1 MEDKKIN
8 PLLTGSAET
17 MLQSFYARAKYS
29 RKKNAKFYDAKAIE
43 LVGKIDY
50 DFSKAENDS
59 TMSNGVIARTI
70 VFDELVKDFI
80 NKNPDCT
87 VVNIACGLD
96 TRFYR
101 MDNGRITWYNVDL
114 PETIEVRDAI
124 YHESGRVSTIGISA
138 TDPAWADKVTKR
150 GKMLFIIEG
159 LSMYLTSDENAQ
171 MLSIIRDKFDN
182 ATVLMECLAKKWPIL
197 DVVGQKYDEGAFFLP
212 QLMASAEAVKA
223 GFDLIRDRARAV
235 GASAAEATPVGGDLG
250 RPSGSSAVTPRKG
263 CASPAPT
270 EGDAH
275 VPAESDRAIIMATV
289 KGDIHDIG
297 KNIVKVVLENYGFT
311 VIDLGRDVAPEAIVA
326 AARDTGARLIGL
338 SALMTTTVGA
348 MERTI
353 ALVHEQLPGVAVMVG
368 GAVITQE
375 FAEQIGADFY
385 AKDAAASTRVASTF
399 FDD

>member
-1 MEDKKIN
+1 MYLCINGDIMEDKKIN

-50 DFSKAENDS
+50 DFSKAEKDS

-80 NKNPDCT
+80 NKNRDCT

-101 MDNGRITWYNVDL
+101 MDNGRIIWYNVDL

-182 ATVLMECLAKKWPIL
+182 ATVLMECLAKKW
-197 DVVGQKYDEGAFFLP
+197 VNKEH
-212 QLMASAEAVKA
+212 
-223 GFDLIRDRARAV
+223 
-235 GASAAEATPVGGDLG
+235 
-250 RPSGSSAVTPRKG
+250 
-263 CASPAPT
+263 T
-270 EGDAH
+270 EK
-275 VPAESDRAIIMATV
+275 SIQ
-289 KGDIHDIG
+289 
-297 KNIVKVVLENYGFT
+297 
-311 VIDLGRDVAPEAIVA
+311 
-326 AARDTGARLIGL
+326 DTGAKF
-338 SALMTTTVGA
+338 V
-348 MERTI
+348 
-353 ALVHEQLPGVAVMVG
+353 
-368 GAVITQE
+368 
-375 FAEQIGADFY
+375 FGAD
-385 AKDAAASTRVASTF
+385 T
-399 FDD
+399 FDDLGKAADGFRCIKNDDIIRGMSVIMPVLKPFRKLPFLKKIAQKILIFEKA

>member
-1 MEDKKIN
+1 MENNKIN

-87 VVNIACGLD
+87 VV
-96 TRFYR
+96 
-101 MDNGRITWYNVDL
+101 DL

-182 ATVLMECLAKKWPIL
+182 ATVLMECLAKKW
-197 DVVGQKYDEGAFFLP
+197 VNKEH
-212 QLMASAEAVKA
+212 
-223 GFDLIRDRARAV
+223 
-235 GASAAEATPVGGDLG
+235 
-250 RPSGSSAVTPRKG
+250 
-263 CASPAPT
+263 T
-270 EGDAH
+270 EK
-275 VPAESDRAIIMATV
+275 SIQ
-289 KGDIHDIG
+289 
-297 KNIVKVVLENYGFT
+297 
-311 VIDLGRDVAPEAIVA
+311 
-326 AARDTGARLIGL
+326 DTGAKF
-338 SALMTTTVGA
+338 M
-348 MERTI
+348 
-353 ALVHEQLPGVAVMVG
+353 
-368 GAVITQE
+368 
-375 FAEQIGADFY
+375 FGAD
-385 AKDAAASTRVASTF
+385 T
-399 FDD
+399 FDDLGKAADGFRCIKNDDIIRGMSVIMPVLKPFRKLPFLKKIAQKILIFEKA

>member
-1 MEDKKIN
+1 MYLCINGDIMEDKKIN
-8 PLLTGSAET
+8 PLLTGSVET

-50 DFSKAENDS
+50 DFSKAEKDS

-80 NKNPDCT
+80 KKNPDCT

-101 MDNGRITWYNVDL
+101 MDNGRIIWYNVDL
-114 PETIEVRDAI
+114 PETIELRDAI

-182 ATVLMECLAKKWPIL
+182 ATVLMECLAKKW
-197 DVVGQKYDEGAFFLP
+197 VNKEH
-212 QLMASAEAVKA
+212 
-223 GFDLIRDRARAV
+223 
-235 GASAAEATPVGGDLG
+235 
-250 RPSGSSAVTPRKG
+250 
-263 CASPAPT
+263 T
-270 EGDAH
+270 EK
-275 VPAESDRAIIMATV
+275 SIQ
-289 KGDIHDIG
+289 
-297 KNIVKVVLENYGFT
+297 
-311 VIDLGRDVAPEAIVA
+311 
-326 AARDTGARLIGL
+326 DTGAKF
-338 SALMTTTVGA
+338 V
-348 MERTI
+348 
-353 ALVHEQLPGVAVMVG
+353 
-368 GAVITQE
+368 
-375 FAEQIGADFY
+375 FGAD
-385 AKDAAASTRVASTF
+385 T
-399 FDD
+399 FDDLGKAADGFRCIKNDNIIRGMTEIMPILKPFRNLPLIKKVTQKILIFEKI

>member
-1 MEDKKIN
+1 MYLCINGDIMEDKKIN

-43 LVGKIDY
+43 LVDKIDY
-50 DFSKAENDS
+50 DFSKAEKDS

-101 MDNGRITWYNVDL
+101 MDNGRIIWYNVDL

-182 ATVLMECLAKKWPIL
+182 VTVLMECLAKKW
-197 DVVGQKYDEGAFFLP
+197 VNKEH
-212 QLMASAEAVKA
+212 
-223 GFDLIRDRARAV
+223 
-235 GASAAEATPVGGDLG
+235 
-250 RPSGSSAVTPRKG
+250 
-263 CASPAPT
+263 T
-270 EGDAH
+270 EK
-275 VPAESDRAIIMATV
+275 SIQ
-289 KGDIHDIG
+289 
-297 KNIVKVVLENYGFT
+297 
-311 VIDLGRDVAPEAIVA
+311 
-326 AARDTGARLIGL
+326 DTGAKF
-338 SALMTTTVGA
+338 V
-348 MERTI
+348 
-353 ALVHEQLPGVAVMVG
+353 
-368 GAVITQE
+368 
-375 FAEQIGADFY
+375 FGAD
-385 AKDAAASTRVASTF
+385 T
-399 FDD
+399 FDDLGKAADGFRCIKNDNIIRGMTEIMPILKPFRNLPLIKKVTQKILIFEKI

>member
-1 MEDKKIN
+1 MYLCINGYIMEDKKIN

-29 RKKNAKFYDAKAIE
+29 RKRNAKFYDAKAIE
-43 LVGKIDY
+43 LVNKIDY

-101 MDNGRITWYNVDL
+101 MDNGRIIWYNVDL

-182 ATVLMECLAKKWPIL
+182 ATVLMECLAKKW
-197 DVVGQKYDEGAFFLP
+197 VNKEH
-212 QLMASAEAVKA
+212 
-223 GFDLIRDRARAV
+223 
-235 GASAAEATPVGGDLG
+235 
-250 RPSGSSAVTPRKG
+250 
-263 CASPAPT
+263 T
-270 EGDAH
+270 EK
-275 VPAESDRAIIMATV
+275 SIQ
-289 KGDIHDIG
+289 
-297 KNIVKVVLENYGFT
+297 
-311 VIDLGRDVAPEAIVA
+311 
-326 AARDTGARLIGL
+326 DTGAKF
-338 SALMTTTVGA
+338 V
-348 MERTI
+348 
-353 ALVHEQLPGVAVMVG
+353 
-368 GAVITQE
+368 
-375 FAEQIGADFY
+375 FGAD
-385 AKDAAASTRVASTF
+385 T
-399 FDD
+399 FDDLGKAADGFRCIKNDDIIRGMTEIMPILKPFRNLPLIKKVTQKILIFEKI

>member
-1 MEDKKIN
+1 MYLCINGDIMEDKKIN

-29 RKKNAKFYDAKAIE
+29 RRKNAKFYDAKAIE

-50 DFSKAENDS
+50 DFSKAEKDS

-101 MDNGRITWYNVDL
+101 MDNGRIIWYNVDL

-138 TDPAWADKVTKR
+138 TDPSWADKVTKR

-159 LSMYLTSDENAQ
+159 LSMYLTSDENAK

-182 ATVLMECLAKKWPIL
+182 ATVLMECLAKKW
-197 DVVGQKYDEGAFFLP
+197 VNKEH
-212 QLMASAEAVKA
+212 
-223 GFDLIRDRARAV
+223 
-235 GASAAEATPVGGDLG
+235 
-250 RPSGSSAVTPRKG
+250 
-263 CASPAPT
+263 T
-270 EGDAH
+270 EK
-275 VPAESDRAIIMATV
+275 SIQ
-289 KGDIHDIG
+289 
-297 KNIVKVVLENYGFT
+297 
-311 VIDLGRDVAPEAIVA
+311 
-326 AARDTGARLIGL
+326 DTGAKF
-338 SALMTTTVGA
+338 V
-348 MERTI
+348 
-353 ALVHEQLPGVAVMVG
+353 
-368 GAVITQE
+368 
-375 FAEQIGADFY
+375 FGAD
-385 AKDAAASTRVASTF
+385 T
-399 FDD
+399 FDDLGKAADGFRCIKNDNIIRGMTEIMPILKPFRNLPLIKKVTQKILIFEKI

>member
-1 MEDKKIN
+1 MYLCINGDIMEDKKIN

-50 DFSKAENDS
+50 DFSKAEKDS

-101 MDNGRITWYNVDL
+101 MDNGRIIWYNVDL
-114 PETIEVRDAI
+114 PETIEVRDTI

-182 ATVLMECLAKKWPIL
+182 ATVLMECLAKKW
-197 DVVGQKYDEGAFFLP
+197 VNKEH
-212 QLMASAEAVKA
+212 
-223 GFDLIRDRARAV
+223 
-235 GASAAEATPVGGDLG
+235 
-250 RPSGSSAVTPRKG
+250 
-263 CASPAPT
+263 T
-270 EGDAH
+270 EK
-275 VPAESDRAIIMATV
+275 SIQ
-289 KGDIHDIG
+289 
-297 KNIVKVVLENYGFT
+297 
-311 VIDLGRDVAPEAIVA
+311 
-326 AARDTGARLIGL
+326 DTGAKF
-338 SALMTTTVGA
+338 V
-348 MERTI
+348 
-353 ALVHEQLPGVAVMVG
+353 
-368 GAVITQE
+368 
-375 FAEQIGADFY
+375 FGAD
-385 AKDAAASTRVASTF
+385 T
-399 FDD
+399 FDDLGKAADGFRCIKNDDIIRGMTEIMPILKPFRNLPLIKKVTQKILIFEKI

>member
-43 LVGKIDY
+43 LVEKIDY
-50 DFSKAENDS
+50 DFSKAEKDS

-101 MDNGRITWYNVDL
+101 MDNGRITWYNIDL

-138 TDPAWADKVTKR
+138 TDPDWADKVTKR

-182 ATVLMECLAKKWPIL
+182 ATVLMECLAKKW
-197 DVVGQKYDEGAFFLP
+197 VNKEH
-212 QLMASAEAVKA
+212 
-223 GFDLIRDRARAV
+223 
-235 GASAAEATPVGGDLG
+235 
-250 RPSGSSAVTPRKG
+250 
-263 CASPAPT
+263 T
-270 EGDAH
+270 EK
-275 VPAESDRAIIMATV
+275 SIQ
-289 KGDIHDIG
+289 
-297 KNIVKVVLENYGFT
+297 
-311 VIDLGRDVAPEAIVA
+311 
-326 AARDTGARLIGL
+326 DTGAKFVFGADTFDDLGKAADGFRCIKNDNIIRGMTEIMPILKPFRNLPLIKKVTQKIL
-338 SALMTTTVGA
+338 IF
-348 MERTI
+348 EIYQKR
-353 ALVHEQLPGVAVMVG
+353 EQLWLTPDYRAFPKTSKPYCMPN
-368 GAVITQE
+368 
-375 FAEQIGADFY
+375 
-385 AKDAAASTRVASTF
+385 
-399 FDD
+399 

>member
-1 MEDKKIN
+1 MYLCINGDIMEDKKIN

-101 MDNGRITWYNVDL
+101 MDNGRIIWYNVDL

-182 ATVLMECLAKKWPIL
+182 ATVLMECLAKKW
-197 DVVGQKYDEGAFFLP
+197 VNKEH
-212 QLMASAEAVKA
+212 
-223 GFDLIRDRARAV
+223 
-235 GASAAEATPVGGDLG
+235 
-250 RPSGSSAVTPRKG
+250 
-263 CASPAPT
+263 T
-270 EGDAH
+270 EK
-275 VPAESDRAIIMATV
+275 SIQ
-289 KGDIHDIG
+289 
-297 KNIVKVVLENYGFT
+297 
-311 VIDLGRDVAPEAIVA
+311 
-326 AARDTGARLIGL
+326 DTGAKF
-338 SALMTTTVGA
+338 V
-348 MERTI
+348 
-353 ALVHEQLPGVAVMVG
+353 
-368 GAVITQE
+368 
-375 FAEQIGADFY
+375 FGAD
-385 AKDAAASTRVASTF
+385 T
-399 FDD
+399 FDDLGKAADGFRCIKNDNIIRGMTEIMPILKPFRNLPLIKKVTQKILIFEKI

>member
-1 MEDKKIN
+1 MYLCINGDIMEDKKIN

-43 LVGKIDY
+43 LVDKIDY
-50 DFSKAENDS
+50 DFSKAEKDS

-101 MDNGRITWYNVDL
+101 MDNGRIIWYNVDL

-182 ATVLMECLAKKWPIL
+182 ATVLMECLAKKW
-197 DVVGQKYDEGAFFLP
+197 VNKEH
-212 QLMASAEAVKA
+212 
-223 GFDLIRDRARAV
+223 
-235 GASAAEATPVGGDLG
+235 
-250 RPSGSSAVTPRKG
+250 
-263 CASPAPT
+263 T
-270 EGDAH
+270 EK
-275 VPAESDRAIIMATV
+275 SIQ
-289 KGDIHDIG
+289 
-297 KNIVKVVLENYGFT
+297 
-311 VIDLGRDVAPEAIVA
+311 
-326 AARDTGARLIGL
+326 DTGAKF
-338 SALMTTTVGA
+338 V
-348 MERTI
+348 
-353 ALVHEQLPGVAVMVG
+353 
-368 GAVITQE
+368 
-375 FAEQIGADFY
+375 FGAD
-385 AKDAAASTRVASTF
+385 T
-399 FDD
+399 FDDLGKTANGFRCIKNDDIIRGMTEIMPILKPFRNLPLIKKVTQKILIFEKI

>member
-43 LVGKIDY
+43 LVDKIDY
-50 DFSKAENDS
+50 DFSKAEKDS

-124 YHESGRVSTIGISA
+124 YHESGRVSAIGISA
-138 TDPAWADKVTKR
+138 TDPSWADKVTKR

-182 ATVLMECLAKKWPIL
+182 ATVLMECLAKKW
-197 DVVGQKYDEGAFFLP
+197 VNKEH
-212 QLMASAEAVKA
+212 
-223 GFDLIRDRARAV
+223 
-235 GASAAEATPVGGDLG
+235 
-250 RPSGSSAVTPRKG
+250 
-263 CASPAPT
+263 T
-270 EGDAH
+270 EK
-275 VPAESDRAIIMATV
+275 SIQ
-289 KGDIHDIG
+289 
-297 KNIVKVVLENYGFT
+297 
-311 VIDLGRDVAPEAIVA
+311 
-326 AARDTGARLIGL
+326 DTGAKFVFGADTFDDLGKAADGFRCIKNDDIIRGMSVIMPVLKPFRKLPFLKKIAQKILIFEKHNRIL
-338 SALMTTTVGA
+338 SADLSAGRLYFIVNLTFN
-348 MERTI
+348 
-353 ALVHEQLPGVAVMVG
+353 
-368 GAVITQE
+368 QE
-375 FAEQIGADFY
+375 MLI
-385 AKDAAASTRVASTF
+385 KC
-399 FDD
+399 

>member
-1 MEDKKIN
+1 MYLCINGDIMEDKKIN

-50 DFSKAENDS
+50 DFSKAEKDS

-80 NKNPDCT
+80 KKNPDCT

-101 MDNGRITWYNVDL
+101 MDNGRIIWYNVDL
-114 PETIEVRDAI
+114 PETIELRDAI

-182 ATVLMECLAKKWPIL
+182 ATVLMECLAKKW
-197 DVVGQKYDEGAFFLP
+197 VNKEH
-212 QLMASAEAVKA
+212 
-223 GFDLIRDRARAV
+223 
-235 GASAAEATPVGGDLG
+235 
-250 RPSGSSAVTPRKG
+250 
-263 CASPAPT
+263 T
-270 EGDAH
+270 EK
-275 VPAESDRAIIMATV
+275 SIQ
-289 KGDIHDIG
+289 
-297 KNIVKVVLENYGFT
+297 
-311 VIDLGRDVAPEAIVA
+311 
-326 AARDTGARLIGL
+326 DTGAKF
-338 SALMTTTVGA
+338 V
-348 MERTI
+348 
-353 ALVHEQLPGVAVMVG
+353 
-368 GAVITQE
+368 
-375 FAEQIGADFY
+375 FGAD
-385 AKDAAASTRVASTF
+385 T
-399 FDD
+399 FDDLGKAADGFRCIKNDNIIRGMSVIMPVLKPFRKLPFLKKIAQKILIFEKA

>member
-1 MEDKKIN
+1 MYLYINGDIMEDKKIN

-101 MDNGRITWYNVDL
+101 MDNGRIIWYNVDL

-182 ATVLMECLAKKWPIL
+182 ATVLMECLAKKW
-197 DVVGQKYDEGAFFLP
+197 VNKEH
-212 QLMASAEAVKA
+212 
-223 GFDLIRDRARAV
+223 
-235 GASAAEATPVGGDLG
+235 
-250 RPSGSSAVTPRKG
+250 
-263 CASPAPT
+263 T
-270 EGDAH
+270 EK
-275 VPAESDRAIIMATV
+275 SIQ
-289 KGDIHDIG
+289 
-297 KNIVKVVLENYGFT
+297 
-311 VIDLGRDVAPEAIVA
+311 
-326 AARDTGARLIGL
+326 DTGAKF
-338 SALMTTTVGA
+338 M
-348 MERTI
+348 
-353 ALVHEQLPGVAVMVG
+353 
-368 GAVITQE
+368 
-375 FAEQIGADFY
+375 FGAD
-385 AKDAAASTRVASTF
+385 T
-399 FDD
+399 FDDLGKAADGFRCIKNDDIIRGMSVIMPVLKPFRKLPFLKKIAQKILIFEKA

>member
-1 MEDKKIN
+1 MYLCINGDIMEDKKIN

-43 LVGKIDY
+43 LVDKKDY
-50 DFSKAENDS
+50 DFSKAEKDS

-101 MDNGRITWYNVDL
+101 MDNGRIIWYNVDL

-182 ATVLMECLAKKWPIL
+182 ATVLMECLAKKW
-197 DVVGQKYDEGAFFLP
+197 VNKEH
-212 QLMASAEAVKA
+212 
-223 GFDLIRDRARAV
+223 
-235 GASAAEATPVGGDLG
+235 
-250 RPSGSSAVTPRKG
+250 
-263 CASPAPT
+263 T
-270 EGDAH
+270 EK
-275 VPAESDRAIIMATV
+275 SIQ
-289 KGDIHDIG
+289 
-297 KNIVKVVLENYGFT
+297 
-311 VIDLGRDVAPEAIVA
+311 
-326 AARDTGARLIGL
+326 DTGAKF
-338 SALMTTTVGA
+338 V
-348 MERTI
+348 
-353 ALVHEQLPGVAVMVG
+353 
-368 GAVITQE
+368 
-375 FAEQIGADFY
+375 FGAD
-385 AKDAAASTRVASTF
+385 T
-399 FDD
+399 FDDLGKAANGFRCIKNDDIIRGMTEIMPILKPFRNLPLIKKVTQKILIFEKI

>member
-1 MEDKKIN
+1 MYLCINGDIMEDKKIN

-43 LVGKIDY
+43 LVDKIDY
-50 DFSKAENDS
+50 DFSKAEKDS

-101 MDNGRITWYNVDL
+101 MDNGRIIWYNVDL

-182 ATVLMECLAKKWPIL
+182 ATVLMECLAKKW
-197 DVVGQKYDEGAFFLP
+197 VNKEH
-212 QLMASAEAVKA
+212 
-223 GFDLIRDRARAV
+223 
-235 GASAAEATPVGGDLG
+235 
-250 RPSGSSAVTPRKG
+250 
-263 CASPAPT
+263 T
-270 EGDAH
+270 EK
-275 VPAESDRAIIMATV
+275 SIQ
-289 KGDIHDIG
+289 
-297 KNIVKVVLENYGFT
+297 
-311 VIDLGRDVAPEAIVA
+311 
-326 AARDTGARLIGL
+326 DTGAKF
-338 SALMTTTVGA
+338 V
-348 MERTI
+348 
-353 ALVHEQLPGVAVMVG
+353 
-368 GAVITQE
+368 
-375 FAEQIGADFY
+375 FGAD
-385 AKDAAASTRVASTF
+385 T
-399 FDD
+399 FDDLGKAADAFRCIKNDNIIRGMTEIMPILKPFRNLPLIKKVTQKILIFEKI

>member
-43 LVGKIDY
+43 LVEKIDY
-50 DFSKAENDS
+50 DFSKAEKDS

-138 TDPAWADKVTKR
+138 TDPDWADKVTKR

-159 LSMYLTSDENAQ
+159 LSIYLTSDENAQ

-182 ATVLMECLAKKWPIL
+182 ATVLMECLAKKW
-197 DVVGQKYDEGAFFLP
+197 VNKEH
-212 QLMASAEAVKA
+212 
-223 GFDLIRDRARAV
+223 
-235 GASAAEATPVGGDLG
+235 
-250 RPSGSSAVTPRKG
+250 
-263 CASPAPT
+263 T
-270 EGDAH
+270 EK
-275 VPAESDRAIIMATV
+275 SIQ
-289 KGDIHDIG
+289 
-297 KNIVKVVLENYGFT
+297 
-311 VIDLGRDVAPEAIVA
+311 
-326 AARDTGARLIGL
+326 DTGAKFVFGADTFDDLGKAADGFRCIKNDDIIRGMTEIMPILKPFRNLPLIKKVTQKIL
-338 SALMTTTVGA
+338 IF
-348 MERTI
+348 EIYQKR
-353 ALVHEQLPGVAVMVG
+353 EQLWL
-368 GAVITQE
+368 IQNYRE
-375 FAEQIGADFY
+375 FP
-385 AKDAAASTRVASTF
+385 KASKPYCMPN
-399 FDD
+399 

>member
-1 MEDKKIN
+1 MYLCINGDIMEDKKIN

-50 DFSKAENDS
+50 DFSKAEKDS

-101 MDNGRITWYNVDL
+101 MDNGRIIWFNVDL

-138 TDPAWADKVTKR
+138 TDPAWADKVAKR

-182 ATVLMECLAKKWPIL
+182 ATVLMECLAKKW
-197 DVVGQKYDEGAFFLP
+197 VNKE
-212 QLMASAEAVKA
+212 
-223 GFDLIRDRARAV
+223 R
-235 GASAAEATPVGGDLG
+235 
-250 RPSGSSAVTPRKG
+250 
-263 CASPAPT
+263 T
-270 EGDAH
+270 EK
-275 VPAESDRAIIMATV
+275 SIQ
-289 KGDIHDIG
+289 
-297 KNIVKVVLENYGFT
+297 
-311 VIDLGRDVAPEAIVA
+311 
-326 AARDTGARLIGL
+326 DTGAKF
-338 SALMTTTVGA
+338 V
-348 MERTI
+348 
-353 ALVHEQLPGVAVMVG
+353 
-368 GAVITQE
+368 
-375 FAEQIGADFY
+375 FGAD
-385 AKDAAASTRVASTF
+385 T
-399 FDD
+399 FDDLGKAADGFRCIKNDDIIRGMTEIMPILKPFRKLPFLKKIAQKILIFEKI

>member
-1 MEDKKIN
+1 MYLCINGDIMEDKKIN

-29 RKKNAKFYDAKAIE
+29 RKKNANFYDAKAIE

-50 DFSKAENDS
+50 DFSKAEKDS

-114 PETIEVRDAI
+114 SETIEVRDAI

-182 ATVLMECLAKKWPIL
+182 ATVLMECLAKKW
-197 DVVGQKYDEGAFFLP
+197 VNKE
-212 QLMASAEAVKA
+212 
-223 GFDLIRDRARAV
+223 R
-235 GASAAEATPVGGDLG
+235 
-250 RPSGSSAVTPRKG
+250 
-263 CASPAPT
+263 T
-270 EGDAH
+270 EK
-275 VPAESDRAIIMATV
+275 SIQ
-289 KGDIHDIG
+289 
-297 KNIVKVVLENYGFT
+297 
-311 VIDLGRDVAPEAIVA
+311 
-326 AARDTGARLIGL
+326 DTGAKF
-338 SALMTTTVGA
+338 V
-348 MERTI
+348 
-353 ALVHEQLPGVAVMVG
+353 
-368 GAVITQE
+368 
-375 FAEQIGADFY
+375 FGAD
-385 AKDAAASTRVASTF
+385 T
-399 FDD
+399 FDDLGKAADGFKCIKNDDIIRGMTEIMPILKPFRNLPLIKKVTQKILIFEKI

>member
-1 MEDKKIN
+1 MYLCINGDIMEDKKIN

-101 MDNGRITWYNVDL
+101 MDNGRIIWYNVDL
-114 PETIEVRDAI
+114 PETIEVRDTI

-182 ATVLMECLAKKWPIL
+182 ATVLMECIAKKW
-197 DVVGQKYDEGAFFLP
+197 VNKEH
-212 QLMASAEAVKA
+212 
-223 GFDLIRDRARAV
+223 
-235 GASAAEATPVGGDLG
+235 
-250 RPSGSSAVTPRKG
+250 
-263 CASPAPT
+263 T
-270 EGDAH
+270 EK
-275 VPAESDRAIIMATV
+275 S
-289 KGDIHDIG
+289 IH
-297 KNIVKVVLENYGFT
+297 
-311 VIDLGRDVAPEAIVA
+311 
-326 AARDTGARLIGL
+326 DTGAKF
-338 SALMTTTVGA
+338 V
-348 MERTI
+348 
-353 ALVHEQLPGVAVMVG
+353 
-368 GAVITQE
+368 
-375 FAEQIGADFY
+375 FGAD
-385 AKDAAASTRVASTF
+385 T
-399 FDD
+399 FDDLGKAADGFRCIKNDDIIRGMTEIMPILKPFRNLPLIKKVTQKILIFEKI

>member
-43 LVGKIDY
+43 LVDKIDY
-50 DFSKAENDS
+50 DFSKAEKDS

-101 MDNGRITWYNVDL
+101 MDNGRIIWYNVDL

-182 ATVLMECLAKKWPIL
+182 ATVLMECLAKKW
-197 DVVGQKYDEGAFFLP
+197 VNKEH
-212 QLMASAEAVKA
+212 
-223 GFDLIRDRARAV
+223 
-235 GASAAEATPVGGDLG
+235 
-250 RPSGSSAVTPRKG
+250 
-263 CASPAPT
+263 T
-270 EGDAH
+270 EK
-275 VPAESDRAIIMATV
+275 SIQ
-289 KGDIHDIG
+289 
-297 KNIVKVVLENYGFT
+297 
-311 VIDLGRDVAPEAIVA
+311 
-326 AARDTGARLIGL
+326 DTGAKFVFGADTFDDLGKAADGFRCIKNDNIIRG
-338 SALMTTTVGA
+338 MTEI
-348 MERTI
+348 MPILKPFRK
-353 ALVHEQLPGVAVMVG
+353 LPFLKK
-368 GAVITQE
+368 ITQKILIFE
-375 FAEQIGADFY
+375 KAYPDIVSRPFSGSAFSYPKPNILL
-385 AKDAAASTRVASTF
+385 KMLLL
-399 FDD
+399 

>member
-1 MEDKKIN
+1 MYLCINGDIMEDKKIN

-29 RKKNAKFYDAKAIE
+29 RKRNAKFYDAKAIE
-43 LVGKIDY
+43 LVNKIDY

-101 MDNGRITWYNVDL
+101 MDNGRIIWYNVDL

-124 YHESGRVSTIGISA
+124 YHEAGRVSTIGISA

-182 ATVLMECLAKKWPIL
+182 ATVLMECLAKKW
-197 DVVGQKYDEGAFFLP
+197 VNKEH
-212 QLMASAEAVKA
+212 
-223 GFDLIRDRARAV
+223 
-235 GASAAEATPVGGDLG
+235 
-250 RPSGSSAVTPRKG
+250 
-263 CASPAPT
+263 T
-270 EGDAH
+270 EK
-275 VPAESDRAIIMATV
+275 SIQ
-289 KGDIHDIG
+289 
-297 KNIVKVVLENYGFT
+297 
-311 VIDLGRDVAPEAIVA
+311 
-326 AARDTGARLIGL
+326 DTGAKF
-338 SALMTTTVGA
+338 V
-348 MERTI
+348 
-353 ALVHEQLPGVAVMVG
+353 
-368 GAVITQE
+368 
-375 FAEQIGADFY
+375 FGAD
-385 AKDAAASTRVASTF
+385 T
-399 FDD
+399 FDDLGKAADGFRCIKNDDIIRGMTEIMPILKPFRNLPLIKKVTQKILIFEKI

>member
-1 MEDKKIN
+1 MYLCINGDIMEDKKIN

-50 DFSKAENDS
+50 DFSKAEKDS

-114 PETIEVRDAI
+114 SETIEVRDAI

-182 ATVLMECLAKKWPIL
+182 ATVLMECLAKKWVNKERTEKSIQDTSAKFVFGADTFDDLGKAADGFKCIKNDDIIRGMTEIMPIL
-197 DVVGQKYDEGAFFLP
+197 KPFRNLPLIKKVTQKI
-212 QLMASAEAVKA
+212 
-223 GFDLIRDRARAV
+223 LIF
-235 GASAAEATPVGGDLG
+235 E
-250 RPSGSSAVTPRKG
+250 K
-263 CASPAPT
+263 
-270 EGDAH
+270 
-275 VPAESDRAIIMATV
+275 I
-289 KGDIHDIG
+289 
-297 KNIVKVVLENYGFT
+297 
-311 VIDLGRDVAPEAIVA
+311 
-326 AARDTGARLIGL
+326 
-338 SALMTTTVGA
+338 
-348 MERTI
+348 
-353 ALVHEQLPGVAVMVG
+353 
-368 GAVITQE
+368 
-375 FAEQIGADFY
+375 
-385 AKDAAASTRVASTF
+385 
-399 FDD
+399 

>member
-1 MEDKKIN
+1 MYLCINGDIMEDKKIN

-50 DFSKAENDS
+50 DFSKAEKDS

-101 MDNGRITWYNVDL
+101 MDNGRIIWYNVDL

-138 TDPAWADKVTKR
+138 TDPAWVDKVTKR

-182 ATVLMECLAKKWPIL
+182 ATVLMECLAKKW
-197 DVVGQKYDEGAFFLP
+197 VNKEH
-212 QLMASAEAVKA
+212 
-223 GFDLIRDRARAV
+223 
-235 GASAAEATPVGGDLG
+235 
-250 RPSGSSAVTPRKG
+250 
-263 CASPAPT
+263 T
-270 EGDAH
+270 EK
-275 VPAESDRAIIMATV
+275 SIQ
-289 KGDIHDIG
+289 
-297 KNIVKVVLENYGFT
+297 
-311 VIDLGRDVAPEAIVA
+311 
-326 AARDTGARLIGL
+326 DTGAKF
-338 SALMTTTVGA
+338 V
-348 MERTI
+348 
-353 ALVHEQLPGVAVMVG
+353 
-368 GAVITQE
+368 
-375 FAEQIGADFY
+375 FGAD
-385 AKDAAASTRVASTF
+385 T
-399 FDD
+399 FDDLGKAADGFRCIKNDDIIRGMSVIMPVLKPFRKLPFLKKIAQKILIFEKI

>member
-1 MEDKKIN
+1 MHLCINGDIMEDKKLN

-50 DFSKAENDS
+50 DFSKAEKDS

-80 NKNPDCT
+80 KKNPDCT

-101 MDNGRITWYNVDL
+101 MDNGRIIWYNVDL
-114 PETIEVRDAI
+114 PETIELRDAI

-182 ATVLMECLAKKWPIL
+182 ATVLMECLAKKW
-197 DVVGQKYDEGAFFLP
+197 VNKEH
-212 QLMASAEAVKA
+212 
-223 GFDLIRDRARAV
+223 
-235 GASAAEATPVGGDLG
+235 
-250 RPSGSSAVTPRKG
+250 
-263 CASPAPT
+263 T
-270 EGDAH
+270 EK
-275 VPAESDRAIIMATV
+275 SIQ
-289 KGDIHDIG
+289 
-297 KNIVKVVLENYGFT
+297 
-311 VIDLGRDVAPEAIVA
+311 
-326 AARDTGARLIGL
+326 DTGAKF
-338 SALMTTTVGA
+338 V
-348 MERTI
+348 
-353 ALVHEQLPGVAVMVG
+353 
-368 GAVITQE
+368 
-375 FAEQIGADFY
+375 FGAD
-385 AKDAAASTRVASTF
+385 T
-399 FDD
+399 FDDLGKAADGFRCIKNDDIIRGMSVIMPVLKPFRKLPFLKKIAQKILIFEKA